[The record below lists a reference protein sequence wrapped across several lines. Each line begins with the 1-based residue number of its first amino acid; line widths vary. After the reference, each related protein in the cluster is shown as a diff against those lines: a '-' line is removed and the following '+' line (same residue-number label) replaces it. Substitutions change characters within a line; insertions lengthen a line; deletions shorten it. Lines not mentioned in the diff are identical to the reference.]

1 MKTLTFPVARI
12 IKFSLLLTSL
22 FIGTSA
28 LADVT
33 MKQKMSMTE
42 SGKTHQMEGTMYF
55 QGKNMRMDIQAAQG
69 SEMGPMGNMMVLA
82 NGTGHYAC
90 VEKSKTC
97 NKMPGS
103 FSAFSGQMPNP
114 MKNEKVGQV
123 TISKMGKKDRIAG
136 FECTYYMVERDSQKS
151 EGCYSTEA
159 KAAFS
164 KEILA
169 SGMESIS
176 KMAGSEAAKKS
187 LMEVFELGIPLKYE
201 QKMGGDS
208 ENMTMKSEVMSLK
221 QGALAANM
229 FEMPKG
235 YKVMEMRQIMGAPGK
250 GMPAGMPPEALKQLR
265 NMKKNGNM
273 PPEMLEQMKKMMPQ
287 GE

>member
-1 MKTLTFPVARI
+1 M
-12 IKFSLLLTSL
+12 
-22 FIGTSA
+22 GTSA

-33 MKQKMSMTE
+33 MKQKMSMTQM
-42 SGKTHQMEGTMYF
+42 GKTHQMESTMYF
-55 QGKNMRMDIQAAQG
+55 QGKNMRMDVQAAQG
-69 SEMGPMGNMMVLA
+69 SEMGPMGNMMILA
-82 NGTGHYAC
+82 NGKGHYAC
-90 VEKSKTC
+90 VEKTKTC

-103 FSAFSGQMPNP
+103 FSALSGQMPNP
-114 MKNEKVGQV
+114 MSNEKIGQV

-136 FECTYYMVERDSQKS
+136 YDCTYYMVEKDSQKS

-176 KMAGSEAAKKS
+176 KMAASDAAKKS
-187 LMEVFELGIPLKYE
+187 LMEMFELGIPMKYE
-201 QKMGGDS
+201 QKMEGDS
-208 ENMTMKSEVMSLK
+208 ENMAMKSEVMSLK
-221 QGALAANM
+221 QGAVATNL
-229 FEMPKG
+229 FQLPKG
-235 YKVMEMRQIMGAPGK
+235 YQVMEMRQIMGAPGK
-250 GMPAGMPPEALKQLR
+250 GMPAGMPPEALKQLQ